1 VALSRAARRA
11 LSEALEAG
19 SPIELKVY
27 KEISTEKVYGFKE
40 IFNEL
45 KETAGPSK
53 AYPNF
58 NYHMGVAC
66 HEMGFI
72 DEAVEQLQAALERGQ
87 NPFEAAKLLS
97 WCFREKG
104 WWEEARQ
111 ALERTLELEGVT
123 EEKKGEVEKELDYI
137 NRELEREKQTLESLN
152 NFSMDHPETL
162 KKNKGNT
169 ELGSA
174 FRIQEA
180 LSA

>member
-1 VALSRAARRA
+1 
-11 LSEALEAG
+11 
-19 SPIELKVY
+19 
-27 KEISTEKVYGFKE
+27 
-40 IFNEL
+40 
-45 KETAGPSK
+45 
-53 AYPNF
+53 
-58 NYHMGVAC
+58 

-123 EEKKGEVEKELDYI
+123 EEKRGEVEKELDYI
-137 NRELEREKQTLESLN
+137 NRAIEREKQILESLN

-162 KKNKGNT
+162 KKKKGNT
-169 ELGSA
+169 EFGSA
-174 FRIQEA
+174 LRIQEA